1 MHLFMDRFLQALTT
15 LDLGSNRIGA
25 QGAEHLANAL
35 QQNIVWLFTSL
46 DLLCNLFIHHSPQ
59 TLTTLDLG
67 SNRIGA
73 QGAEHLVNALQQN
86 IVRLFTPL
94 DFYATIHSSFSAD
107 THNTWSR
114 AQPNRCS
121 RRRTSCKCI
130 AAKRGKI
137 AHTTRLPMHPFIH
150 PFPQTLVTLHLEL
163 NQIGDQGAKHLAN
176 ALQQNKVRFLTP
188 LDFLCLYSFILFH
201 RHS

>member
-1 MHLFMDRFLQALTT
+1 MHLFMDRFSQTLTT

-73 QGAEHLVNALQQN
+73 QGAEHLANALQQN
-86 IVRLFTPL
+86 MVRLFTLL
-94 DFYATIHSSFSAD
+94 DFYATIHSSFFTD

-130 AAKRGKI
+130 AAKWGKI
-137 AHTTRLPMHPFIH
+137 AHSTRLPMHLFVH
-150 PFPQTLVTLHLEL
+150 LFLQTLTTLNLWS
-163 NQIGDQGAKHLAN
+163 NQIGAQGAKYLAN
-176 ALQQNKVRFLTP
+176 ALGQNMVRLFTP
-188 LDFLCLYSFILFH
+188 LDYLCIHSFILFH